1 MSQNVMRETG
11 ASVKKF
17 IETVEHPRK
26 KSEAFKLLKIFESV
40 TSLPAKMWGPSIIG
54 FGTYHYVYASG
65 REGDSPLVAFS
76 PRKANIVLYLDYE
89 GDDRDQFLERLGKH
103 KVSKGCIYV
112 NKLADIDIDVLKEL
126 IQHTQSKYENLK

>member
-1 MSQNVMRETG
+1 MSQNVTRKTD
-11 ASVKKF
+11 ASVKEF

-26 KSEAFKLLKIFESV
+26 KSEAFQLLEIFESV

-54 FGTYHYVYASG
+54 FETYHYVYASG

-76 PRKANIVLYLDYE
+76 PRKANIVFYLDYK

-103 KVSKGCIYV
+103 KASKGCIYV
-112 NKLADIDIDVLKEL
+112 NKLADIDIYVLKEL

>member
-1 MSQNVMRETG
+1 MSQNVMRETD
-11 ASVKKF
+11 ASVKEF
-17 IETVEHPRK
+17 IETVKHPRK
-26 KSEAFKLLKIFESV
+26 KSEAFQLLEIFESV

-76 PRKANIVLYLDYE
+76 PRKANIVFYLDYE
-89 GDDRDQFLERLGKH
+89 GDDRDQFLESLGKH
-103 KVSKGCIYV
+103 KASKGCIYV

>member
-1 MSQNVMRETG
+1 
-11 ASVKKF
+11 
-17 IETVEHPRK
+17 
-26 KSEAFKLLKIFESV
+26 
-40 TSLPAKMWGPSIIG
+40 MWGPSIIG

-76 PRKANIVLYLDYE
+76 PREANIVLYLDYE

-103 KVSKGCIYV
+103 KASKGCIYV

-126 IQHTQSKYENLK
+126 IQHTQTKYENLK